1 MRTLWVTISRVCG
14 MPHSCVLHY
23 MIGCNNGGGGGNFL
37 KVKRS
42 VRKCKRT
49 RKQFFLMGRS
59 FLKVYAWRRG
69 TVKTHS
75 FALAGPF
82 SLCEKGPAKAKLWVF
97 TVPRRHA
104 YTFKKVRKGTWSA
117 PTKEQGFPC
126 KWAPLYTVTFDY
138 HFGNLM
144 ALCVPHEC
152 WILEG
157 DLYDEISEASNT
169 KTIKLQP
176 GKRQDRACRIELA
189 DLGLNFPLV
198 ESILSPALKTRNSR

>member
-1 MRTLWVTISRVCG
+1 VKTGQSGDPNIESLISSVGGCVTKICREDAHPLSYYLASVWDASFPCITL
-14 MPHSCVLHY
+14 HD
-23 MIGCNNGGGGGNFL
+23 GCNNGGGGGNFL

-49 RKQFFLMGRS
+49 RKQFFLLGRS

-126 KWAPLYTVTFDY
+126 K
-138 HFGNLM
+138 
-144 ALCVPHEC
+144 
-152 WILEG
+152 
-157 DLYDEISEASNT
+157 
-169 KTIKLQP
+169 
-176 GKRQDRACRIELA
+176 
-189 DLGLNFPLV
+189 
-198 ESILSPALKTRNSR
+198 